1 MSINIDF
8 QKVNVSKQTNY
19 VYHTATKDIRIEPDG
34 KNGVT
39 IALVQDLHRDDN
51 RMVDQNLK
59 QSHKPMTAAERRD
72 IEAWRS
78 DPAHPERKRNDYPD
92 NYQQWNLPIDG
103 CWNDDGSNALDSDP
117 VMLQAYKNAR
127 CEVSPNVERLREFIA
142 TLSKRQRELYWL
154 VYIEERSQA
163 EAAKIMMITEQRA
176 SRIDAQIQNN
186 IRKRFNI

>member
-8 QKVNVSKQTNY
+8 QKVNVSKQTKY
-19 VYHTATKDIRIEPDG
+19 VYHTATKDIHIEPDG

-51 RMVDQNLK
+51 RMVDQNLR

-78 DPAHPERKRNDYPD
+78 DPEHPERKRNDYPD

-103 CWNDDGSNALDSDP
+103 YWNEDGSNALDSDP
-117 VMLQAYKNAR
+117 VMLQAYENAKR
-127 CEVSPNVERLREFIA
+127 EVSPNVERLRGFIA

-154 VYIEERSQA
+154 VYIKDHSQA
-163 EAAKIMMITEQRA
+163 EAAKIMKITEQRA